1 MQKLGMQTSGGDGHE
16 IDNEIRFY
24 PAQRSLPRH
33 CLYTLPAS
41 AQESSFGPADAKE
54 TYYWISNK
62 ANLPLFV
69 QYDYVGMKRIAEE
82 LGVKVI
88 VAGPTDFDLP
98 GFIAAVD
105 QVCAQKPNGVSVV
118 GGWDPSLTESVKKCL
133 EQGVPTVVDD
143 GDLPDSGRLSYIG
156 TNWTQV
162 GVAQAKKMM
171 EMLPNGGKL
180 AMMSIINAGNMRE
193 AVAGFK
199 AYIEANG
206 GGKYTIVANEDDG
219 GDAQKAAQVTA
230 AILAANP
237 DIAGLAGF
245 DSESGAGIVTA
256 LREAGKN
263 PGDIKVTAMEQTPG
277 LLQDGEGRL
286 GRRHRGAEPR
296 ALHLLRGEDPAR
308 LQHQHAEVGR
318 SDVSRWRPS
327 DPGLARYRRAAG
339 HQGQCRQGAD
349 RAQRQVGLD
358 NRLWRGTDQPL
369 ASGLRRL
376 LPAAGGRS

>member
-1 MQKLGMQTSGGDGHE
+1 MRTMMKSVLAAAALAVSAAGL
-16 IDNEIRFY
+16 
-24 PAQRSLPRH
+24 AA
-33 CLYTLPAS
+33 PAS
-41 AQESSFGPADAKE
+41 AQESSFGPDDAKY

-88 VAGPTDFDLP
+88 VAGPTDFDVP

-105 QVCAQKPNGVSVV
+105 QVCAQKPSGVSVV
-118 GGWDPSLTESVKKCL
+118 GGWDPSLTESVKKCMEL
-133 EQGVPTVVDD
+133 GVPPVVDD
-143 GDLPDSGRLSYIG
+143 GALPDSGRLAYIG

-171 EMLPNGGKL
+171 EVLPDGGKL
-180 AMMSIINAGNMRE
+180 GMMSIINAGNMRE
-193 AVAGFK
+193 AVAGFT

-206 GGKYTIVANEDDG
+206 GGKYEIVANQDDG

-230 AILAANP
+230 AIMAANP

-263 PGDIKVTAMEQTPG
+263 PGDIKVTAMEQTPDFFKTAKEGWVDGIVVQNRELFIYYAVKLLHDFNTNTLKSAG
-277 LLQDGEGRL
+277 LT
-286 GRRHRGAEPR
+286 
-296 ALHLLRGEDPAR
+296 
-308 LQHQHAEVGR
+308 
-318 SDVSRWRPS
+318 
-327 DPGLARYRRAAG
+327 AA
-339 HQGQCRQGAD
+339 D
-349 RAQRQVGLD
+349 
-358 NRLWRGTDQPL
+358 
-369 ASGLRRL
+369 
-376 LPAAGGRS
+376 GGRPIPDTVDTGVLLVTKDNVDKVLTALNVK

>member
-1 MQKLGMQTSGGDGHE
+1 MDSMLKSTLIALGMTALASAVTA
-16 IDNEIRFY
+16 
-24 PAQRSLPRH
+24 PAR
-33 CLYTLPAS
+33 

-69 QYDYVGMKRIAEE
+69 QYDYVGMKKIAEE
-82 LGVKVI
+82 LGVKVV

-143 GDLPDSGRLSYIG
+143 GDLPDSGRLAYIG

-162 GVAQAKKMM
+162 GVAQAKKIM
-171 EMLPNGGKL
+171 EKLPSGGKL

-206 GGKYTIVANEDDG
+206 GGKYNIVSNEDDG

-237 DIAGLAGF
+237 DIAGIAGF

-263 PGDIKVTAMEQTPG
+263 PGDIKVTAMEQTPDFFKTAKQGWVDGIVVQNRELFIYYAVKILHDYNHNG
-277 LLQDGEGRL
+277 LKSAGL
-286 GRRHRGAEPR
+286 G
-296 ALHLLRGEDPAR
+296 
-308 LQHQHAEVGR
+308 
-318 SDVSRWRPS
+318 
-327 DPGLARYRRAAG
+327 AA
-339 HQGQCRQGAD
+339 D
-349 RAQRQVGLD
+349 
-358 NRLWRGTDQPL
+358 
-369 ASGLRRL
+369 
-376 LPAAGGRS
+376 GGRPVPDTLDTGVLLVTKDNVDKVTAALGVK

>member
-1 MQKLGMQTSGGDGHE
+1 MLKSTLFALGMAAAGTAMTA
-16 IDNEIRFY
+16 
-24 PAQRSLPRH
+24 PAR
-33 CLYTLPAS
+33 

-69 QYDYVGMKRIAEE
+69 QYDYVGMKKIAEE
-82 LGVKVI
+82 LGVKVV

-105 QVCAQKPNGVSVV
+105 QVCAQKPAGVSVV

-143 GDLPDSGRLSYIG
+143 GDLPDSGRLAYIG

-171 EMLPNGGKL
+171 EKLPNGGKL

-206 GGKYTIVANEDDG
+206 GGKFTIVTNEDDG

-237 DIAGLAGF
+237 DIAGIAGF

-263 PGDIKVTAMEQTPG
+263 PGDIKVTAMEQTPDFFKTAQQGWVDGIVVQNRELFIYYAVKILYDYNHNG
-277 LLQDGEGRL
+277 LKS
-286 GRRHRGAEPR
+286 A
-296 ALHLLRGEDPAR
+296 
-308 LQHQHAEVGR
+308 
-318 SDVSRWRPS
+318 
-327 DPGLARYRRAAG
+327 GLAAA
-339 HQGQCRQGAD
+339 D
-349 RAQRQVGLD
+349 
-358 NRLWRGTDQPL
+358 
-369 ASGLRRL
+369 
-376 LPAAGGRS
+376 GGRPVPDTLDTGVLLVTKDNVDKVTKALGVK

>member
-1 MQKLGMQTSGGDGHE
+1 MKAIMKSVIVGMA
-16 IDNEIRFY
+16 FAVLAMACVV
-24 PAQRSLPRH
+24 PAN
-33 CLYTLPAS
+33 
-41 AQESSFGPADAKE
+41 AQELSYGPADAKY

-105 QVCAQKPNGVSVV
+105 QVCAQKPSGVSVV
-118 GGWDPSLTESVKKCL
+118 GGWDPSLTEPVKRCM

-143 GDLPDSGRLSYIG
+143 GDLPASGRLAYIG

-162 GVAQAKKMM
+162 GVTQAKKMI
-171 EMLPNGGKL
+171 EVLPSGGKIGI
-180 AMMSIINAGNMRE
+180 MSIINAGNMRE

-199 AYIEANG
+199 AYLEANG
-206 GGKYTIVANEDDG
+206 GGKYQIVANEDDNG
-219 GDAQKAAQVTA
+219 SALEAARVTA
-230 AILAANP
+230 AIMAANP

-263 PGDIKVTAMEQTPG
+263 PGDIKVTAMEQTPDFFKTAKEG
-277 LLQDGEGRL
+277 WVDGIVVQNREL
-286 GRRHRGAEPR
+286 FIYYAVKM
-296 ALHLLRGEDPAR
+296 LHDFNTNTLKSA
-308 LQHQHAEVGR
+308 
-318 SDVSRWRPS
+318 
-327 DPGLARYRRAAG
+327 GLAAA
-339 HQGQCRQGAD
+339 D
-349 RAQRQVGLD
+349 
-358 NRLWRGTDQPL
+358 
-369 ASGLRRL
+369 
-376 LPAAGGRS
+376 GGRPIPDTLDTGVLLVTKDNVEKVLTNLNVK

>member
-1 MQKLGMQTSGGDGHE
+1 MRTMMKSVLAAAALAVSAAGLAAS
-16 IDNEIRFY
+16 
-24 PAQRSLPRH
+24 
-33 CLYTLPAS
+33 AS
-41 AQESSFGPADAKE
+41 AQESSFGPDDAKY

-88 VAGPTDFDLP
+88 VAGPTDFDVP

-105 QVCAQKPNGVSVV
+105 QVCAQKPSGVSVV
-118 GGWDPSLTESVKKCL
+118 GGWDPSLTESVKKCMEL
-133 EQGVPTVVDD
+133 GVPTVVDD
-143 GDLPDSGRLSYIG
+143 GDLPDSGRLAYIG

-171 EMLPNGGKL
+171 EMLPDGGKL
-180 AMMSIINAGNMRE
+180 GMMSIINAGNMRE
-193 AVAGFK
+193 AVAGFT

-206 GGKYTIVANEDDG
+206 GGKYEIVANEDDG

-230 AILAANP
+230 AIMAANP

-263 PGDIKVTAMEQTPG
+263 PGDIKVTAMEQTPDFFKTAKEGWVDGIVVQNRELFIYYAVKLLHDFNTNTLKSAG
-277 LLQDGEGRL
+277 L
-286 GRRHRGAEPR
+286 
-296 ALHLLRGEDPAR
+296 
-308 LQHQHAEVGR
+308 
-318 SDVSRWRPS
+318 S
-327 DPGLARYRRAAG
+327 AA
-339 HQGQCRQGAD
+339 D
-349 RAQRQVGLD
+349 
-358 NRLWRGTDQPL
+358 
-369 ASGLRRL
+369 
-376 LPAAGGRS
+376 GGRPIPDTVDTGVLLVTKDNVDKVLTALDVK